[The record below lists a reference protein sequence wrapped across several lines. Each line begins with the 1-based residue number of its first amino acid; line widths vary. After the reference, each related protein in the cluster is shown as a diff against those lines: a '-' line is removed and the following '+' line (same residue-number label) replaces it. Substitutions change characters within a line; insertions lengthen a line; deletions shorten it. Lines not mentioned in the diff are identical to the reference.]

1 MTQAPLRR
9 LIDLPGV
16 DDLEL
21 KALMKPR
28 YADPDARDE
37 FPEIDALTSALFGLT
52 GEAAEAVALPDD
64 WPEALRDIHRL
75 EGADLAEA
83 FEALGW
89 DVTDKRRKPL
99 RLLPHYALPLAL
111 AVRGVAGEL
120 PFHAEPDHPTTDW
133 GSSLA
138 ADAARFRK
146 R

>member
-37 FPEIDALTSALFGLT
+37 FPEIDALTQALFGLT
-52 GEAAEAVALPDD
+52 GDTAEAVERPAD
-64 WPEALRDIHRL
+64 WDNIHRL
-75 EGADLAEA
+75 TGPDLVEA
-83 FEALGW
+83 FKALGW
-89 DVTDKRRKPL
+89 DVTDKRNKPL

-111 AVRGVAGEL
+111 AIRGVAGEP
-120 PFHAEPDHPTTDW
+120 PFIAEADHPTTDW
-133 GSSLA
+133 GAGMA
-138 ADAARFRK
+138 AEAARFRK

>member
-1 MTQAPLRR
+1 MTQTSLRR

-37 FPEIDALTSALFGLT
+37 FPEIDALTQALFGLT
-52 GEAAEAVALPDD
+52 VEAAEAVERPSD
-64 WPEALRDIHRL
+64 WDDIHRL
-75 EGADLAEA
+75 SGADLAEA

-99 RLLPHYALPLAL
+99 RLMAHYALPLAL
-111 AVRGVAGEL
+111 AIRGVAGEL
-120 PFHAEPDHPTTDW
+120 PFHAEADHPTTDW
-133 GSSLA
+133 GAGLA

>member
-1 MTQAPLRR
+1 MTQAPLHR

-28 YADPDARDE
+28 VADPDARDE
-37 FPEIDALTSALFGLT
+37 FPEIDALTQGLFGLT
-52 GEAAEAVALPDD
+52 GDAAEAVPLPAD
-64 WPEALRDIHRL
+64 WDNIHRL
-75 EGADLAEA
+75 SGADLAEA

-89 DVTDKRRKPL
+89 DVTDRRNKPL

-111 AVRGVAGEL
+111 AIRGVAGEL
-120 PFHAEPDHPTTDW
+120 PFIAEADHPTTDW
-133 GSSLA
+133 GVGMA
-138 ADAARFRK
+138 AEAARFRK

>member
-1 MTQAPLRR
+1 MTQAPQAATRR

-37 FPEIDALTSALFGLT
+37 FPEIDALTNALFGLT
-52 GEAAEAVALPDD
+52 GDAAEAVELPAD
-64 WPEALRDIHRL
+64 WDDIHRL

-99 RLLPHYALPLAL
+99 RLMPHYALPLAL
-111 AVRGVAGEL
+111 AIRGVAGEL
-120 PFHAEPDHPTTDW
+120 PFQAEPDHPTTDW
-133 GSSLA
+133 GAGLA

>member
-1 MTQAPLRR
+1 MTQASLRR

-37 FPEIDALTSALFGLT
+37 FPEIDALTGALFGLT
-52 GEAAEAVALPDD
+52 GEAAEAVTLPED
-64 WPEALRDIHRL
+64 WDDIHRL
-75 EGADLAEA
+75 SGPDLAEA
-83 FEALGW
+83 FEGLGW

-111 AVRGVAGEL
+111 AIRGVAGEL
-120 PFHAEPDHPTTDW
+120 PFAPEPDHPTTGW
-133 GSSLA
+133 GAGLA

>member
-1 MTQAPLRR
+1 MTQVSLRR

-28 YADPDARDE
+28 YADPDAREE

-64 WPEALRDIHRL
+64 WDDIHRL
-75 EGADLAEA
+75 EGGDLAEA

-99 RLLPHYALPLAL
+99 RLMPHYALPLAL
-111 AVRGVAGEL
+111 AIRGVAGEL
-120 PFHAEPDHPTTDW
+120 PFHVEPDHPATDW
-133 GSSLA
+133 GSGLA